1 MSRGM
6 KGESVVAQGARRV
19 TEVLSDSARGVK
31 GWWSSRRSAWRQGL
45 VVVAAQG
52 ELGIGAVAWSRTGD
66 DERCFRY

>member
-6 KGESVVAQGARRV
+6 KGESVVAQGDR
-19 TEVLSDSARGVK
+19 SDLRF
-31 GWWSSRRSAWRQGL
+31 SAWRQGP

-66 DERCFRY
+66 DEPEVRCHGRDVDGCFRY